1 MPCEKCGYILEGDG
15 SYCPE
20 CVKRSRRT
28 SPKGYF
34 IIFGFCIGVMFFSFL
49 MPAPVSRIP
58 IDVPIDGVDIDIPLR
73 MPLFF
78 MSPFLFGV
86 APYIAALATVISA
99 KINNPQNTVIAV
111 LFWTFI
117 AVTVLM
123 VVLVVI
129 AIIACFAACNACAG
143 ELQSCR

>member
-1 MPCEKCGYILEGDG
+1 
-15 SYCPE
+15 
-20 CVKRSRRT
+20 
-28 SPKGYF
+28 
-34 IIFGFCIGVMFFSFL
+34 MFFSFL